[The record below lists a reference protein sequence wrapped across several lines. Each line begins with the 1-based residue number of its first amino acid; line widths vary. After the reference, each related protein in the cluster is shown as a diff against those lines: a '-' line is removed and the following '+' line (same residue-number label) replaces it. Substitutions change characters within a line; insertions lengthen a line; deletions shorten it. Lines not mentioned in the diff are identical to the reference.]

1 MIKSLSAARRS
12 TYSYLP
18 DDRPITAITIV
29 ENICKCPPGFYP
41 VSRTFDQD
49 QDADLKESSI
59 FKSSQSRYLCLSKTE
74 GLPNFVIND
83 LQVSNEKDFPPIGYS
98 LLNRTTDTEHKAW
111 RKKQLTYRLVNLKN
125 CKVAITDIIVC
136 SRLKKAPEGF
146 DFAGEINGV
155 TICYKMGNVQ
165 DSEAPQASQPQTA
178 PIRPPRPAPPPPIA
192 NPTYPN
198 LQDDDHDYEIL
209 LPSYP
214 RPNQPAPNPLPT
226 SQNNTNTLNIS
237 NSYSAMEGVPFIIN
251 PNFLTSANATKV
263 TLPTIKAKSMQQI
276 LKEYSYSFAVERQT

>member
-1 MIKSLSAARRS
+1 
-12 TYSYLP
+12 
-18 DDRPITAITIV
+18 
-29 ENICKCPPGFYP
+29 
-41 VSRTFDQD
+41 
-49 QDADLKESSI
+49 
-59 FKSSQSRYLCLSKTE
+59 
-74 GLPNFVIND
+74 
-83 LQVSNEKDFPPIGYS
+83 
-98 LLNRTTDTEHKAW
+98 
-111 RKKQLTYRLVNLKN
+111 
-125 CKVAITDIIVC
+125 
-136 SRLKKAPEGF
+136 
-146 DFAGEINGV
+146 
-155 TICYKMGNVQ
+155 MGNVQ

-214 RPNQPAPNPLPT
+214 RPNQLAPNPLPT

-263 TLPTIKAKSMQQI
+263 GDFFSFNVTLKFIDITSDFFNQVN
-276 LKEYSYSFAVERQT
+276 LTVSGYFTNH